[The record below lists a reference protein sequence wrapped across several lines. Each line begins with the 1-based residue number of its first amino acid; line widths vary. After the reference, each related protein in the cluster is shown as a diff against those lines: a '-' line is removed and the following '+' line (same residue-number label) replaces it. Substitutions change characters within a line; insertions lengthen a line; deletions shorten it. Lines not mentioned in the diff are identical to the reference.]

1 MARRMAHE
9 IQNPLN
15 FVNNFSELSKDLVQE
30 IISSGDEG
38 EKKELAQDLASN
50 LDKINYHGN
59 RASHIIN
66 QLQEH
71 ARSGTAQQFF
81 EEENS

>member
-1 MARRMAHE
+1 MATRMAHE

-30 IISSGDEG
+30 IISSSDEE
-38 EKKELAQDLASN
+38 EKKVVAKYLINN
-50 LDKINYHGN
+50 LEKIHHHGN
-59 RASHIIN
+59 RASNIIH

-71 ARSGTAQQFF
+71 ARLGTAQKFF
-81 EEENS
+81 EDE